1 MARTIVTCT
10 KCGAQGHKDM
20 MKAYSKNNRG
30 QRVAYICPRCAQEM
44 HSYYDENNELRG
56 ADTVHPFT
64 YGMELETSG
73 STEKARGELAEY
85 KFMPSHDST
94 VDVEFKSP
102 IMNNLKS
109 LSHLGKVLDKM
120 LANGE
125 IEIDS
130 SCGTHFH
137 VGHSKLNAETMGY
150 VRQFYNSL
158 FVPLCEEM
166 QRHPMETEQLFGR
179 NFGFWSDT
187 INMHSD
193 AMDHT
198 NFINVQHNVTLEF
211 RIAYFK
217 SGAQYMRVA
226 KLATKITEA
235 VMNNFVE
242 HFNDSEWDH
251 SRYATIREYRLHKAQ
266 VAAQKMV
273 KAYLK
278 AINA

>member
-1 MARTIVTCT
+1 MARTRVICT
-10 KCGAQGHKDM
+10 KCGTEGNVNSMIGYH
-20 MKAYSKNNRG
+20 KNNRG
-30 QRVAYICPRCAQEM
+30 QRVAYICPHCAEEM
-44 HSYYDENNELRG
+44 HSYYAENDTLRG
-56 ADTVHPFT
+56 ASTVHPFT
-64 YGMELETSG
+64 YGMELETSA

-85 KFMPSHDST
+85 GFMPTHDST
-94 VDVEFKSP
+94 VDVEYKSP

-109 LSHLGKVLDKM
+109 LAHLGKVIDKM
-120 LANGE
+120 FVSGD
-125 IEIDS
+125 IEIDHTS
-130 SCGTHFH
+130 GTHFH

-150 VRQFYNSL
+150 VRRFYNSL

-179 NFGFWSDT
+179 NFGYWSDT

-198 NFINVQHNVTLEF
+198 NFINVQHDVTLEF